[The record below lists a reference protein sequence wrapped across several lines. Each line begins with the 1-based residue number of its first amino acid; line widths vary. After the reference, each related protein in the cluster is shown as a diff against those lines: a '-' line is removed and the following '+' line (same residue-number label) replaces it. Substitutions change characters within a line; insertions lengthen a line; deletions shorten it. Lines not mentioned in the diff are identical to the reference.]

1 MAIGQYLT
9 TATRIHFGFALLL
22 KFVNPAEE
30 IKSNSLNLRKKTT
43 NSRILVFVLKKRHRA
58 IVLLL
63 PRLHVSCF

>member
-43 NSRILVFVLKKRHRA
+43 NSRILVFVLK
-58 IVLLL
+58 
-63 PRLHVSCF
+63 